1 MTERKYNEALCELTA
16 ASMRHA
22 DKLIRTIGTVETLCI
37 LSGNVKSLLALVRKK
52 VVNCSACLLS
62 AVIFATQNGGVVSVH
77 YPIHICFTQ

>member
-1 MTERKYNEALCELTA
+1 MKRKYSEALCELTA

-22 DKLIRTIGTVETLCI
+22 DKLIRTIDPVETLCI

-52 VVNCSACLLS
+52 VVNCSPVYFIC
-62 AVIFATQNGGVVSVH
+62 ATQNGGVVSVH